1 MFLGFLS
8 INWTVWNIQK
18 LANLIDICLALL
30 QFATAFKLKKFM
42 SSDFR
47 NQDLTYHRY
56 PTPGKLSI
64 SIKKTANTI
73 DDLSLAYSPGV
84 AYPVME
90 ISQNPKTVYDY
101 TNKGNLVAVISN
113 GTAILGLGN
122 LGAEA
127 AKPVMEGKGLLF
139 KQLAGIDVFDLELDC
154 SDPDLLI
161 QIVKAL
167 EPTFGGVNLEDIK
180 APECFYI
187 EEKLKQVMRI
197 PVFHDDQHGTAIVVG
212 AGIINALLLANKNI
226 NQIKVV
232 INGAGAAGI
241 ACAQHLVNL
250 GVAKNNIYM
259 CDSLGVIYRGRTENM
274 NKYKEIWAV
283 ETNLRSLADVLVGAD
298 VFIGLSVKDVLTP
311 EMLLSMND
319 NPIVFALAN
328 PDPEI
333 DYNLA
338 HQTRSDIIM
347 ATGRSDYSNQIN
359 NLLAFPYIFR
369 AALDVR
375 ATKITDKMKL
385 AATYALA
392 ELARQPVDER
402 IKIVYKEQQLDFGKK
417 YIIPKPLDPR
427 LLEVVTV
434 AVIKAAY
441 MDNMAQ
447 LEIPDLEEYVAKL
460 NQLRSIKF

>member
-1 MFLGFLS
+1 MH
-8 INWTVWNIQK
+8 
-18 LANLIDICLALL
+18 
-30 QFATAFKLKKFM
+30 
-42 SSDFR
+42 SDLR
-47 NQDLTYHRY
+47 NQALDYHRY

-64 SIKKTANTI
+64 SIKKSANTTE
-73 DDLSLAYSPGV
+73 DLALAYSPGV
-84 AYPVME
+84 AYPVIE
-90 ISQNPKTVYDY
+90 ISKNLKTVYDY

-139 KQLAGIDVFDLELDC
+139 KQLAGIDVFDLELNC

-187 EEKLKQVMRI
+187 EEKLNQIMNI

-212 AGIINALLLANKNI
+212 AGIINSLLLANKSI

-241 ACAQHLVNL
+241 ACARHLVNL
-250 GVAKNNIYM
+250 GVPKKNIYM
-259 CDSLGVIYRGRTENM
+259 CDSSGLIYQGRVENM
-274 NKYKEIWAV
+274 NKYKEMWV
-283 ETNLRSLADVLVGAD
+283 VDSNFRSLKEVLVNAD

-311 EMLLSMND
+311 EMLLSMNKD
-319 NPIVFALAN
+319 PIVFALAN

-333 DYNLA
+333 SYDLA
-338 HQTRSDIIM
+338 HQTRPDIIM
-347 ATGRSDYSNQIN
+347 ATGRSDYPNQIN

-375 ATKITDKMKL
+375 ATKITDNMKL

-392 ELARQPVDER
+392 ELARKPVSEVVKTIYQDQRLE
-402 IKIVYKEQQLDFGKK
+402 FGRK
-417 YIIPKPLDPR
+417 YIIPKPLDTR

-434 AVIKAAY
+434 AVIKSAY
-441 MDNMAQ
+441 EDRVAKLQ
-447 LEIPDLEEYVAKL
+447 IPNLEEYTTKL

>member
-1 MFLGFLS
+1 MP
-8 INWTVWNIQK
+8 
-18 LANLIDICLALL
+18 
-30 QFATAFKLKKFM
+30 
-42 SSDFR
+42 SDLR
-47 NQDLTYHRY
+47 NQALAYHRY

-64 SIKKTANTI
+64 SIKKNADTTK
-73 DDLSLAYSPGV
+73 DLALAYSPGV
-84 AYPVME
+84 AYPVIE
-90 ISQNPKTVYDY
+90 ISKDSKAVYDY

-139 KQLAGIDVFDLELDC
+139 KQLAGIDVFDLELNC
-154 SDPDLLI
+154 TDPDLLI
-161 QIVKAL
+161 QIVQSL

-187 EEKLKQVMRI
+187 EEKLKQVMNI

-212 AGIINALLLANKNI
+212 AGIINALLLANKEI

-250 GVAKNNIYM
+250 GVPKKNIYM
-259 CDSLGVIYRGRTENM
+259 CDSSGLIYQGRVENM
-274 NKYKEIWAV
+274 NKYKEMWAV
-283 ETNLRSLADVLVGAD
+283 NSNFRSLKEVLVNAD

-311 EMLLSMND
+311 EMLLSMNKD
-319 NPIVFALAN
+319 PIVFALAN

-333 DYNLA
+333 SYDLA
-338 HQTRSDIIM
+338 HQTRPDIIM
-347 ATGRSDYSNQIN
+347 ATGRSDYPNQIN

-375 ATKITDKMKL
+375 ATKITDNMKL
-385 AATYALA
+385 SATYALA
-392 ELARQPVDER
+392 ELARQPVDNQFDAT
-402 IKIVYKEQQLDFGKK
+402 YQGQNLDFGRK

-427 LLEVVTV
+427 LLETVTV
-434 AVIKAAY
+434 AVVKAAY
-441 MDNMAQ
+441 RDNVAQ
-447 LEIPDLEEYVAKL
+447 LEIPDLQEYLTKL
-460 NQLRSIKF
+460 NQLRSIKY

>member
-1 MFLGFLS
+1 LLPPLNLQLMFLDLKNQALS
-8 INWTVWNIQK
+8 
-18 LANLIDICLALL
+18 
-30 QFATAFKLKKFM
+30 
-42 SSDFR
+42 
-47 NQDLTYHRY
+47 YHRY

-64 SIKKTANTI
+64 KVKKAVNTI
-73 DDLSLAYSPGV
+73 SDLALAYSPGV

-122 LGAEA
+122 LGALA
-127 AKPVMEGKGLLF
+127 SKPVMEGKGLLF
-139 KQLAGIDVFDLELDC
+139 KKLAGIDVFDLELDC
-154 SDPDLLI
+154 SSSDLLI
-161 QIVKAL
+161 QIIKSL
-167 EPTFGGVNLEDIK
+167 EPTFGAINLEDIK

-187 EEKLKQVMRI
+187 EEKLNQIMNI

-212 AGIINALLLANKNI
+212 AGIVNALWLVNKSI
-226 NQIKVV
+226 NQVKVV

-250 GVAKNNIYM
+250 GVAKNNIYL
-259 CDSLGVIYRGRTENM
+259 CDSMGVIYQGRTENM
-274 NKYKEIWAV
+274 NTYKEIWVTDINA
-283 ETNLRSLADVLVGAD
+283 RSLAEVIVGAD

-311 EMLLSMND
+311 EMLLSMNN

-333 DYNLA
+333 AYDLA
-338 HQTRSDIIM
+338 YQTRSDIIM
-347 ATGRSDYSNQIN
+347 ATGRSDYPNQIN

-375 ATKITDKMKL
+375 ATKITNKMKL

-392 ELARQPVDER
+392 ELARQPVPEVVKTIYQD
-402 IKIVYKEQQLDFGKK
+402 QQLEFGKK

-434 AVIKAAY
+434 AVVKAAY
-441 MDNMAQ
+441 KDNVAQ
-447 LEIPDLEEYVAKL
+447 LEIPDLEAYTTKL
-460 NQLRSIKF
+460 NQLRSIKL

>member
-1 MFLGFLS
+1 MH
-8 INWTVWNIQK
+8 
-18 LANLIDICLALL
+18 
-30 QFATAFKLKKFM
+30 
-42 SSDFR
+42 SDLR
-47 NQDLTYHRY
+47 NQALAYHRY

-64 SIKKTANTI
+64 SIKKNANTTK
-73 DDLSLAYSPGV
+73 DLALAYSPGV
-84 AYPVME
+84 AYPVIE
-90 ISQNPKTVYDY
+90 ISKDLKTVYDY
-101 TNKGNLVAVISN
+101 TNKGNLVAVVSN

-139 KQLAGIDVFDLELDC
+139 KQLAGIDVFDLELNC
-154 SDPDLLI
+154 TDPDLLI
-161 QIVKAL
+161 QIVQSL

-187 EEKLKQVMRI
+187 EEKLKQAMNI

-212 AGIINALLLANKNI
+212 AGIINALLLANKKI

-250 GVAKNNIYM
+250 GVPKKNIYM
-259 CDSLGVIYRGRTENM
+259 CDSSGLIYQGRIENM
-274 NKYKEIWAV
+274 NKYKETWAV
-283 ETNLRSLADVLVGAD
+283 DSNFRSLKEVLVDAD

-311 EMLLSMND
+311 EMLLSMNKD
-319 NPIVFALAN
+319 PIVFALAN

-333 DYNLA
+333 SYDLA
-338 HQTRSDIIM
+338 HQTRPDIIM
-347 ATGRSDYSNQIN
+347 ATGRSDYPNQIN
-359 NLLAFPYIFR
+359 NLLAFPYVFR

-375 ATKITDKMKL
+375 ATKITDNMKL

-392 ELARQPVDER
+392 ELARQPVDN
-402 IKIVYKEQQLDFGKK
+402 QFGATYQGQNLAFSRE

-427 LLEVVTV
+427 LLETVTV
-434 AVIKAAY
+434 AVVKAAY
-441 MDNMAQ
+441 RDNVAQ
-447 LEIPDLEEYVAKL
+447 LEIPDLQEYLTKL
-460 NQLRSIKF
+460 NQLRSIKY